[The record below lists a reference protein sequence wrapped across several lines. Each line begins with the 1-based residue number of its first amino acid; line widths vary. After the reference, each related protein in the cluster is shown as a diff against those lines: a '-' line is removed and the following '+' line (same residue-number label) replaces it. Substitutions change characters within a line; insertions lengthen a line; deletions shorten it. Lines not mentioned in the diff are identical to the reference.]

1 MFIGHFGVGL
11 AAKRVDQK
19 PSLGTLFFA
28 SQFIDLL
35 WPIFLLLGI
44 EKVVIDPGNT
54 VFTPLDFIYYPF
66 THSLV
71 GVLFWGI
78 VVGGVYYLIKK
89 NFKTALLLGALVLS
103 HWVLDLLTH
112 APDLPI
118 APGLE
123 IKVGLGLWNSL
134 IFTLLVETAIFAVG
148 IFLYMKITKAKN
160 KKGEYGF
167 WGLIIFLLFVYI
179 MNVFGST
186 PPNEE
191 AIAWAG
197 NLQWLF
203 VLWAYWVDKN
213 RDTNHN

>member
-11 AAKRVDQK
+11 GAKKIDSK

-44 EKVVIDPGNT
+44 EQVIIEPGNT
-54 VFTPLDFIYYPF
+54 VFTPLNFIYYPF
-66 THSLV
+66 THSLA
-71 GVLFWGI
+71 GVVIWGLI
-78 VVGGVYYLIKK
+78 FGVVYFLIKK
-89 NFKTALLLGALVLS
+89 NYKTAILLGLLVIS
-103 HWVLDLLTH
+103 HWILDFITH
-112 APDLPI
+112 APDLPLI
-118 APGLE
+118 PGLE
-123 IKVGLGLWNSL
+123 LKVGLGLWNSL
-134 IFTLLVETAIFAVG
+134 IFTLLFEVAIFSVG
-148 IFLYMKITKAKN
+148 LFYYLKVTKAKN
-160 KKGEYGF
+160 KQSNYGF
-167 WGLIIFLLFVYI
+167 WGLIIFLLVIYI

-203 VLWAYWVDKN
+203 IIWAYWVDRN
-213 RDTNHN
+213 RDSKI

>member
-11 AAKRVDQK
+11 GAKKIDSK

-44 EKVVIDPGNT
+44 EQVIIEPGNT
-54 VFTPLDFIYYPF
+54 VFTPLNFIYYPF
-66 THSLV
+66 THSLA
-71 GVLFWGI
+71 GVVIWGLI
-78 VVGGVYYLIKK
+78 FGVVYFLIKK
-89 NFKTALLLGALVLS
+89 NYKTAILLGLLVIS
-103 HWVLDLLTH
+103 HWILDFITH
-112 APDLPI
+112 APDLPLI
-118 APGLE
+118 PGLE
-123 IKVGLGLWNSL
+123 LKVGLGLWNSL
-134 IFTLLVETAIFAVG
+134 IFTLLFEVAIFSVG
-148 IFLYMKITKAKN
+148 LFYYLKVTKAKN
-160 KKGEYGF
+160 KQGNYGF
-167 WGLIIFLLFVYI
+167 WGLIIFLLVIYI

-203 VLWAYWVDKN
+203 IIWAYWVDRN
-213 RDTNHN
+213 RDSKI